1 VEPGGHSETL
11 DAGGGAAEAP
21 SRLTEGTVVGD
32 RYRITSFLAA
42 GGMGEV
48 YRADDLE
55 LREAVA
61 LKRIRPDVARGGAS
75 VERFKREIL
84 LARKVTHRNVCRIF
98 EFGAHDEQVF
108 LTMELLPGET
118 LLERIRAR
126 ERLPAEEAEA
136 ILTQIAAGLDAAH
149 AAGIIH
155 RDLKSANIMLDG
167 ERAVITD
174 FGMARLHAPGSG
186 EDLSAVGTIVGTP
199 AYMAPEQLESAPL
212 TPAADI
218 YALGVVMYEMVTGEK
233 PWKTIGVRLNEEPP
247 SPRKLVPEL
256 DPRWEAA
263 IHRCLRRDPAAR
275 FASAGDVVRALRGPA
290 RRRRGWPLGAMAA
303 ATLATGGLWLAM
315 RPLHAGPAA
324 RHTIAALPLHNV
336 AGRAD
341 AAWLGIAIPE
351 MLRTELDGAD
361 LRSLPGES
369 VARMRAEL
377 ALPDADSYAPDT
389 LARIATDI
397 AADYVVVGSYV
408 SMGTDLRVDVRLQ
421 DTRSGELVAEM
432 SETGT
437 AQDLFPLVARAGAE
451 LRGRL
456 HATGTPAS
464 GGGSLPADPEAARL
478 YAEGLGRM
486 QAFDP
491 KGALDPLQRAT
502 ALEPDFPLAHSALA
516 QVFGELRD
524 EPQAEAESRRAFDL
538 SGRLAREERLL
549 VEARYRDRA
558 HDVERAIALYRS
570 LFEFYPDN
578 LEYGL
583 ALVAAQTAAGHVADA
598 HASLERL
605 RVLPGVADDPRF
617 ELAED
622 NLPAS
627 HPAHLALEQ
636 SAERKARARGAKL
649 LAASALIREV
659 WTQADLGYPDRAEAA
674 IDEARAIYRDAH
686 DRLGE
691 VLVANALGVIR
702 AIRGDRVGARDTF
715 DEAAALALAAGAR
728 HTRADALGN
737 AAYASIELDDLA
749 VARERLGQLRAL
761 DVELADRAKLV
772 YLLRLDG
779 WLAREAGD
787 LDAAERLEQKSA
799 ALDPDPV
806 FPFTRELIASVKGE
820 RGELAAA
827 LGELEALASDYSRN
841 NAPADVAEIRVQEAD
856 LELDLGRAADAEA
869 HARSALP
876 ELSHADVPAVGR
888 AWAVIALALAAQGK
902 DAEARQAV
910 GEALRTVRFLRDKV
924 SAANAA
930 LAIVGGDEARARV
943 KALLDEAERAGVPR
957 LVFQARLALARDA
970 HDRRELDAIAA
981 EARKRGFGRIADQA
995 AMP

>member
-1 VEPGGHSETL
+1 VEPGGQSETL
-11 DAGGGAAEAP
+11 DGGGGAAEAP
-21 SRLTEGTVVGD
+21 SRLSDGTVVGD

-61 LKRIRPDVARGGAS
+61 LKRIRPDVARGSVS

-98 EFGAHDEQVF
+98 DFGAHDEQVF

-118 LLERIRAR
+118 LLERIHAR
-126 ERLPAEEAEA
+126 KRLPAAEAEKIVA
-136 ILTQIAAGLDAAH
+136 QVAAGLDAAH

-174 FGMARLHAPGSG
+174 FGMARLHAPTSG
-186 EDLSAVGTIVGTP
+186 EELSAVGTIIGTP

-233 PWKTIGVRLNEEPP
+233 PWKTIGGRLSGEPP
-247 SPRKLVPEL
+247 SARKLAPEL

-275 FASAGDVVRALRGPA
+275 FASAGDVMRALQGPA
-290 RRRRGWPLGAMAA
+290 RRRRGWALGAAA
-303 ATLATGGLWLAM
+303 VATLATGGLWLAM
-315 RPLHAGPAA
+315 RSPHAGPVA
-324 RHTIAALPLHNV
+324 RHTIAALPLHNA
-336 AGRAD
+336 AGRTD
-341 AAWLGIAIPE
+341 VAWLGIAIPE

-361 LRSLPGES
+361 LRSLPGET

-389 LARIATDI
+389 LARIAADI
-397 AADYVVVGSYV
+397 AADYVVVGSYA
-408 SMGTDLRVDVRLQ
+408 SMGADLRVDVRLQ
-421 DTRSGELVAEM
+421 DTRSGELVAEV

-456 HATGTPAS
+456 HATGPVAG
-464 GGGSLPADPEAARL
+464 GGGSLPRNPEAARL

-491 KGALDPLQRAT
+491 QGAVELLRRAA
-502 ALEPDFPLAHSALA
+502 ALEPDSPLVHSALA
-516 QVFGELRD
+516 QGYGELHD
-524 EPQAEAESRRAFDL
+524 EPPAEAEARRAFEL
-538 SGRLAREERLL
+538 SAGLPREERLL
-549 VEARYRDRA
+549 VEARYRERA
-558 HDVERAIALYRS
+558 HDVERASALYRS

-583 ALVAAQTAAGHVADA
+583 ALVGAQTAAGHLADA
-598 HASLERL
+598 RASLERL
-605 RVLPGVADDPRF
+605 RSLPGAADDPRLD
-617 ELAED
+617 LAENSLTED
-622 NLPAS
+622 RAAS
-627 HPAHLALEQ
+627 LALNQ
-636 SAERKARARGAKL
+636 SAERKARARGARL
-649 LAASALIREV
+649 LTAIALTSEA
-659 WTQADLGYPDRAEAA
+659 WSQAYQLNTDRAEVAVG
-674 IDEARAIYRDAH
+674 EARAIYRDAG

-691 VLVANALGVIR
+691 SAVANALGAIR
-702 AIRGDRVGARDTF
+702 AVRGDLVGGRDSF
-715 DEAAALALAAGAR
+715 DEAAALALAGGAR
-728 HTRADALGN
+728 HAAVTALGN
-737 AAYASIELDDLA
+737 AAWESIELDDLA
-749 VARERLGQLRAL
+749 GARERLGRLRAL
-761 DVELADRAKLV
+761 DVELADKSGLA
-772 YLLRLDG
+772 YLLMLDG

-787 LDAAERLEQKSA
+787 LDASLRLEQQSASGDPESDLSQRGIIAMVKS
-799 ALDPDPV
+799 D
-806 FPFTRELIASVKGE
+806 
-820 RGELAAA
+820 RGELARTVSELDTLATNATQRKDLLDAA
-827 LGELEALASDYSRN
+827 EL
-841 NAPADVAEIRVQEAD
+841 RVKQAD
-856 LELDLGRAADAEA
+856 LEMDLGRAAEAEA
-869 HARSALP
+869 HARAALSALIQG
-876 ELSHADVPAVGR
+876 DVAIIGG
-888 AWAVIALALAAQGK
+888 AWADIARALAVQGR

-910 GEALRTVRFLRDKV
+910 AEALRTAVLLDHRLD
-924 SAANAA
+924 AATTA

-943 KALLDEAERAGVPR
+943 KGLLAEAERAGVPR

-970 HDRRELDAIAA
+970 HDRRQLDEIAA

-995 AMP
+995 AKP